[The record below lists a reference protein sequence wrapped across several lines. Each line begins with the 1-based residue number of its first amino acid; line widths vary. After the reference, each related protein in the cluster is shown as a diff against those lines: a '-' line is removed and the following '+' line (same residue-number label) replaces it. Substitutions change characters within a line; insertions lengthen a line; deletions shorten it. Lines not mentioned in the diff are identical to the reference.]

1 MKLKYIPNV
10 LSVIRI
16 MLVFVFVGLFFC
28 NYPDNLK
35 WALLVFLIAGATD
48 VVDGFLAR
56 RFKWISN
63 VGKVLD
69 PLADKLMQC
78 TVLICLAV
86 KNLIPWWLCAF
97 YILKELL
104 IALGGLFVCKKKD
117 IIVVSNRYGKAAV
130 CVFYAAVFF
139 IIIFGEKL
147 RSLPYLTELIS
158 AVMLATAVLA
168 FSMYC
173 VEYTKNNKTKR
184 N

>member
-16 MLVFVFVGLFFC
+16 ILVFVFVGLFFFD
-28 NYPDNLK
+28 YPDNLI
-35 WALLVFLIAGATD
+35 WALFVFLLAGATD

-63 VGKVLD
+63 LGKVLD

-78 TVLICLAV
+78 TVLICLTV
-86 KNLIPWWLCAF
+86 KSLIPWWLCAF

-104 IALGGLFVCKKKD
+104 IAFGGLFVFKKKD
-117 IIVVSNRYGKAAV
+117 VIVVSNKYGKLAV
-130 CVFYAAVFF
+130 CVFYAAIFF
-139 IIIFGEKL
+139 IIIFWEKL
-147 RSLPYLTELIS
+147 SSMPYLIDIIS
-158 AVMLATAVLA
+158 IVMLATAVLA

-173 VEYTKNNKTKR
+173 VEYARNNRVKK
-184 N
+184 